1 MFILLLLTGI
11 LFSMYSC
18 QYEVVPIGTI
28 VPVGAS
34 SIQNNWMNMRE
45 GLYSFL
51 PFLYPIFN
59 ETKEVYIMFNINELI
74 ENLNKAT
81 KIT

>member
-1 MFILLLLTGI
+1 MDMKLYTYKRKNMFMLLLLTGI

-51 PFLYPIFN
+51 PFLYPTFN
-59 ETKEVYIMFNINELI
+59 ETKECTLC
-74 ENLNKAT
+74 LTLT
-81 KIT
+81 K

>member
-1 MFILLLLTGI
+1 MNTKLYTYKNKNILIALFLTLLLSSL
-11 LFSMYSC
+11 YSC

-59 ETKEVYIMFNINELI
+59 ETKVGDVLWI
-74 ENLNKAT
+74 
-81 KIT
+81 

>member
-1 MFILLLLTGI
+1 MNMKLYTYKRKNMFMLLLLTGI

-34 SIQNNWMNMRE
+34 AVIQNNWINMRDCSWQSS
-45 GLYSFL
+45 LFL
-51 PFLYPIFN
+51 LSYVYQI
-59 ETKEVYIMFNINELI
+59 EVGEINV
-74 ENLNKAT
+74 
-81 KIT
+81 